1 MGSGIYSSAGSRQT
15 PFPCELRANTFS
27 LFIGL
32 QVKDK
37 NCSHLKEMD
46 VIQKPDADCYC
57 YMQNGTMHLKY
68 IWSALQVKI
77 NSTEMFKFVPITAE
91 SNCHNSET
99 IFAFFKC
106 IGQIIWQ
113 SEASKETVININQ
126 YGENMCFTVQP
137 YKKVPYTV
145 SVQRNMVDRKLILLF
160 VAGVFLFHF
169 ANTLSRSAMF
179 YYSAGVALGVLATLV
194 FLLLTLK
201 RFIPKHSTFGI
212 LMSGG
217 WMSSLYFIYCLKG
230 EMKWLWSEYRNYL
243 LGYFLTVGFISFV
256 VCYKHGPLTNE
267 RSITLLTWTLQL
279 IAFVLIYFGVTI
291 PQVAYAVIAI
301 ILCSK
306 GLCYPLGMV
315 CFVGRKIKNFFKS
328 KKLVFRLLT
337 EEEYREQGETETVK
351 ALDELRSFCRSP
363 DFSSWLAVS
372 KLQSP
377 KKFANFILGSPHVSP
392 AEVNAYDELYGIGG
406 SFLEQQLFSIEPEPQ
421 QNQLAN
427 SIQED
432 DYEDDDEM
440 QEQNESENVSY
451 SNSIGLF

>member
-15 PFPCELRANTFS
+15 SFPCGLRANTFS

-46 VIQKPDADCYC
+46 VIQKADADCYC

-106 IGQIIWQ
+106 IVQIIWQ

-126 YGENMCFTVQP
+126 YGENVCFTVQP

-145 SVQRNMVDRKLILLF
+145 SVQRNMVDKKLILLF

-169 ANTLSRSAMF
+169 ANALSRSAMF
-179 YYSAGVALGVLATLV
+179 YYCAGVALGVLATLV
-194 FLLLTLK
+194 FILLTLK

-212 LMSGG
+212 LMSGF

-256 VCYKHGPLTNE
+256 VCYKHGPLTSE

-315 CFVGRKIKNFFKS
+315 CFVGR
-328 KKLVFRLLT
+328 
-337 EEEYREQGETETVK
+337 
-351 ALDELRSFCRSP
+351 
-363 DFSSWLAVS
+363 
-372 KLQSP
+372 
-377 KKFANFILGSPHVSP
+377 FANFILGSPHVSP
-392 AEVNAYDELYGIGG
+392 AEANAYDELYGIGG
-406 SFLEQQLFSIEPEPQ
+406 SFLEQQLFSIEPEPE
-421 QNQLAN
+421 QNRLAN
-427 SIQED
+427 SIPED

>member
-1 MGSGIYSSAGSRQT
+1 
-15 PFPCELRANTFS
+15 
-27 LFIGL
+27 
-32 QVKDK
+32 
-37 NCSHLKEMD
+37 MD
-46 VIQKPDADCYC
+46 IIQKPDADCYC
-57 YMQNGTMHLKY
+57 YMQNGTKHLKY

-77 NSTEMFKFVPITAE
+77 NSTEMFKFVPISAE

-99 IFAFFKC
+99 VFAFFKC
-106 IGQIIWQ
+106 VIQIIWQ

-126 YGENMCFTVQP
+126 YGENMCFRVQP

-145 SVQRNMVDRKLILLF
+145 SVQRNMVDRKLVLLF
-160 VAGVFLFHF
+160 IAGVFLFHF
-169 ANTLSRSAMF
+169 ANALSRSTVF

-212 LMSGG
+212 LMSGC

-243 LGYFLTVGFISFV
+243 LGYLLTVGFISFV

-301 ILCSK
+301 ILCSR

-315 CFVGRKIKNFFKS
+315 CFVGRKIKNFLKS
-328 KKLVFRLLT
+328 KKRVFRLLT
-337 EEEYREQGETETVK
+337 EEEYREQQETETVK
-351 ALDELRSFCRSP
+351 ALEELRSFCRSP

-392 AEVNAYDELYGIGG
+392 AEVKAYDEQYGIGG
-406 SFLEQQLFSIEPEPQ
+406 SFLEQQLFSPEPEP
-421 QNQLAN
+421 NRLAN
-427 SIQED
+427 SIQEED
-432 DYEDDDEM
+432 DDDDDEM
-440 QEQNESENVSY
+440 QEQNESENVSH
-451 SNSIGLF
+451 SNNIGLF

>member
-15 PFPCELRANTFS
+15 SFPCGLRANTFS

-46 VIQKPDADCYC
+46 VIQKADADCYC

-106 IGQIIWQ
+106 IVQIIWQ

-126 YGENMCFTVQP
+126 YGENVCFTVQP

-145 SVQRNMVDRKLILLF
+145 SVQRNMVDKKLILLF

-169 ANTLSRSAMF
+169 ANALS
-179 YYSAGVALGVLATLV
+179 
-194 FLLLTLK
+194 
-201 RFIPKHSTFGI
+201 STFGI
-212 LMSGG
+212 LMSGF

-256 VCYKHGPLTNE
+256 VCYKHGPLTSE

-328 KKLVFRLLT
+328 KKLVFQLLT

-392 AEVNAYDELYGIGG
+392 AEANAYDELYGIGG
-406 SFLEQQLFSIEPEPQ
+406 SFLEQQLFSIEPEPE
-421 QNQLAN
+421 QNRLAN
-427 SIQED
+427 SIPED

>member
-1 MGSGIYSSAGSRQT
+1 MQPAGS
-15 PFPCELRANTFS
+15 PLRLLFLLS
-27 LFIGL
+27 LAKAARASGAAAGA
-32 QVKDK
+32 DK

-57 YMQNGTMHLKY
+57 YMQNGTMNLKY

-77 NSTEMFKFVPITAE
+77 NSTEMFKFVPISAE

-106 IGQIIWQ
+106 VVQIIWQ
-113 SEASKETVININQ
+113 SEASKEAVININQ
-126 YGENMCFTVQP
+126 YGENVCFTVQP

-160 VAGVFLFHF
+160 LAGVFLFHF
-169 ANTLSRSAMF
+169 ANALS
-179 YYSAGVALGVLATLV
+179 
-194 FLLLTLK
+194 
-201 RFIPKHSTFGI
+201 STFGI
-212 LMSGG
+212 LMSGC
-217 WMSSLYFIYCLKG
+217 WMSSLYFIYCLQG

-315 CFVGRKIKNFFKS
+315 SFVGRKVKNFFKS
-328 KKLVFRLLT
+328 KKLVFQLLT

-351 ALDELRSFCRSP
+351 ALEELRSFCRSP

-406 SFLEQQLFSIEPEPQ
+406 SFLEQQLFSIEPEPE
-421 QNQLAN
+421 QNRLAS

-432 DYEDDDEM
+432 DYEDENEM
-440 QEQNESENVSY
+440 QEQNESENVSQ

>member
-1 MGSGIYSSAGSRQT
+1 MQPAGS
-15 PFPCELRANTFS
+15 PLRLLFLLS
-27 LFIGL
+27 LARASGAAAGA
-32 QVKDK
+32 DK

-46 VIQKPDADCYC
+46 VIQKADADCYC

-106 IGQIIWQ
+106 IVQIIWQ

-126 YGENMCFTVQP
+126 YGENVCFTVQP

-169 ANTLSRSAMF
+169 ANALSRSAMF
-179 YYSAGVALGVLATLV
+179 YYCAGVALGVLATLV
-194 FLLLTLK
+194 FILLTLK

-212 LMSGG
+212 LMSGF

-306 GLCYPLGMV
+306 VLCYPLGMV

-406 SFLEQQLFSIEPEPQ
+406 SFLEQQLFSIEPEPE
-421 QNQLAN
+421 QNRLAN

>member
-1 MGSGIYSSAGSRQT
+1 MQPAGSL
-15 PFPCELRANTFS
+15 LRLLFLLS
-27 LFIGL
+27 LAKASGAAAGA
-32 QVKDK
+32 DK

-46 VIQKPDADCYC
+46 VIQKPVADCYC
-57 YMQNGTMHLKY
+57 YMQNGTMNLKY

-77 NSTEMFKFVPITAE
+77 NSTEMFKYVPISAE

-106 IGQIIWQ
+106 VVQIVWQ

-126 YGENMCFTVQP
+126 YGENVCFTVQP

-169 ANTLSRSAMF
+169 ANALS
-179 YYSAGVALGVLATLV
+179 
-194 FLLLTLK
+194 
-201 RFIPKHSTFGI
+201 STFGI
-212 LMSGG
+212 LMSGC
-217 WMSSLYFIYCLKG
+217 WMSSLYFIYCLQG
-230 EMKWLWSEYRNYL
+230 EMKWLWSDYRNYL

-315 CFVGRKIKNFFKS
+315 SFVGRKVKNFFKS
-328 KKLVFRLLT
+328 KKLVFQLLT
-337 EEEYREQGETETVK
+337 EEEFREQGETETVK
-351 ALDELRSFCRSP
+351 ALEELRSFCRSP

-372 KLQSP
+372 KLESP

-406 SFLEQQLFSIEPEPQ
+406 SFLEQQLFSIEPESE
-421 QNQLAN
+421 QNRLAS

-440 QEQNESENVSY
+440 QEQNESKNVSH

>member
-1 MGSGIYSSAGSRQT
+1 
-15 PFPCELRANTFS
+15 
-27 LFIGL
+27 
-32 QVKDK
+32 
-37 NCSHLKEMD
+37 MD

-57 YMQNGTMHLKY
+57 YIQNGTMNLKY

-77 NSTEMFKFVPITAE
+77 NSTEMFKFEPISAE

-106 IGQIIWQ
+106 VVQIIWQ
-113 SEASKETVININQ
+113 SEAAKEMVININQ
-126 YGENMCFTVQP
+126 YGENVCFTVQP

-169 ANTLSRSAMF
+169 ANALSRSAMF

-212 LMSGG
+212 LMSGC
-217 WMSSLYFIYCLKG
+217 WMSSLYFIYCLQG

-315 CFVGRKIKNFFKS
+315 SFVGRKIKNFFKS
-328 KKLVFRLLT
+328 EKLVFQLLT
-337 EEEYREQGETETVK
+337 EEEYREQGETETAK
-351 ALDELRSFCRSP
+351 ALEELRSFCRSP

-377 KKFANFILGSPHVSP
+377 KKCHTYRRAAPVTSVTSIRPIIAERPPSTSITHKLPRKATPALTRIHASLQHRQAKTCRFLGI
-392 AEVNAYDELYGIGG
+392 Y
-406 SFLEQQLFSIEPEPQ
+406 FCFSICLYFYVKC
-421 QNQLAN
+421 NLIRLLNKIVNFTLYTQL
-427 SIQED
+427 SPCD
-432 DYEDDDEM
+432 
-440 QEQNESENVSY
+440 
-451 SNSIGLF
+451 

>member
-1 MGSGIYSSAGSRQT
+1 MQPAGS
-15 PFPCELRANTFS
+15 PLRLLFLLS
-27 LFIGL
+27 LAKASGAAAGT
-32 QVKDK
+32 DK

-46 VIQKPDADCYC
+46 IIQKPDADCYC
-57 YMQNGTMHLKY
+57 FMQNGTKHLKY

-77 NSTEMFKFVPITAE
+77 NSTEMFKFVPISAE

-99 IFAFFKC
+99 VFAFFKC
-106 IGQIIWQ
+106 VVQIIWQ
-113 SEASKETVININQ
+113 SEVSKEMVININQ
-126 YGENMCFTVQP
+126 YGENMCFRVQP

-145 SVQRNMVDRKLILLF
+145 SVQRNMVDRKLVLLF
-160 VAGVFLFHF
+160 IAGVFLFHF
-169 ANTLSRSAMF
+169 ANALSRSAMF

-212 LMSGG
+212 LMSGC

-243 LGYFLTVGFISFV
+243 LGYLLTVGFISFV

-301 ILCSK
+301 ILCSR

-315 CFVGRKIKNFFKS
+315 CFVGRKIKNFLKS
-328 KKLVFRLLT
+328 KKRVFRLLT
-337 EEEYREQGETETVK
+337 EEEYREQQETETVK
-351 ALDELRSFCRSP
+351 ALEELRSFCRSP

-392 AEVNAYDELYGIGG
+392 AEVNAYDEQYGIGG
-406 SFLEQQLFSIEPEPQ
+406 SFLEQQLFSPEPEP
-421 QNQLAN
+421 NLLAN

-432 DYEDDDEM
+432 DYDDDEM
-440 QEQNESENVSY
+440 QEQNESENVSH
-451 SNSIGLF
+451 SNNIGLF

>member
-1 MGSGIYSSAGSRQT
+1 
-15 PFPCELRANTFS
+15 
-27 LFIGL
+27 
-32 QVKDK
+32 
-37 NCSHLKEMD
+37 MD
-46 VIQKPDADCYC
+46 IIQKPDADCYC
-57 YMQNGTMHLKY
+57 FMQNGTKHLKY

-77 NSTEMFKFVPITAE
+77 NSTEMFKFVPISAE

-99 IFAFFKC
+99 VFAFFKC
-106 IGQIIWQ
+106 VVQIIWQ
-113 SEASKETVININQ
+113 SEVSREMVININQ
-126 YGENMCFTVQP
+126 HGENMCFRVQP

-145 SVQRNMVDRKLILLF
+145 SVQRNMVDRKLVLLF
-160 VAGVFLFHF
+160 IAGVFLFHF
-169 ANTLSRSAMF
+169 ANALSRSAMF

-212 LMSGG
+212 LMSGC

-243 LGYFLTVGFISFV
+243 LGYLLTVGFISFV

-301 ILCSK
+301 ILCSR

-315 CFVGRKIKNFFKS
+315 CFVGRKIKNFLKS
-328 KKLVFRLLT
+328 KKRVFRLLT
-337 EEEYREQGETETVK
+337 EEEYREQQETETVK
-351 ALDELRSFCRSP
+351 ALEELRSFCRSP

-392 AEVNAYDELYGIGG
+392 AEVNAYDEQYGIGG
-406 SFLEQQLFSIEPEPQ
+406 SFLEQQLFSPEPEP
-421 QNQLAN
+421 NLLAN

-432 DYEDDDEM
+432 DYDDDEM
-440 QEQNESENVSY
+440 QEQNESENVSH
-451 SNSIGLF
+451 SNNIGLF

>member
-1 MGSGIYSSAGSRQT
+1 MPPAGS
-15 PFPCELRANTFS
+15 PLRLLFLLS
-27 LFIGL
+27 LAKASGAAAAGT
-32 QVKDK
+32 DK

-46 VIQKPDADCYC
+46 IIQKPDADCYC

-77 NSTEMFKFVPITAE
+77 NSTEIFKFVPISAE
-91 SNCHNSET
+91 SNCRNSET
-99 IFAFFKC
+99 VFAFFKC
-106 IGQIIWQ
+106 VVQIIWQ

-145 SVQRNMVDRKLILLF
+145 SIQRNMVDRKLVLLF
-160 VAGVFLFHF
+160 IAGVFLFHF
-169 ANTLSRSAMF
+169 ANSLSRSAMF

-212 LMSGG
+212 LMIGC
-217 WMSSLYFIYCLKG
+217 WMSSLYFIFCLKG

-243 LGYFLTVGFISFV
+243 LGYLLTVGFISFV

-301 ILCSK
+301 ILCSR

-315 CFVGRKIKNFFKS
+315 CFVSRKIKNFLKS
-328 KKLVFRLLT
+328 KKQAFRLLT
-337 EEEYREQGETETVK
+337 EEEYREQQETETVK
-351 ALDELRSFCRSP
+351 ALEELRSFCRSP

-377 KKFANFILGSPHVSP
+377 KKFANFILGSPDVSP
-392 AEVNAYDELYGIGG
+392 AEVNAYDEQYGIGG
-406 SFLEQQLFSIEPEPQ
+406 SFLEQQLFSPEPEPYR
-421 QNQLAN
+421 LAN
-427 SIQED
+427 SIQE
-432 DYEDDDEM
+432 EEEDEM
-440 QEQNESENVSY
+440 QEQNESENVSH
-451 SNSIGLF
+451 SNNIGLF

>member
-1 MGSGIYSSAGSRQT
+1 MQPAGS
-15 PFPCELRANTFS
+15 PLRLLLLLS
-27 LFIGL
+27 LAKASGAAAGT
-32 QVKDK
+32 DK

-46 VIQKPDADCYC
+46 IIQKPDADCYC
-57 YMQNGTMHLKY
+57 FMQNGTKHLKY
-68 IWSALQVKI
+68 VWSALQVKI
-77 NSTEMFKFVPITAE
+77 NSTEMFKFVPISAE

-99 IFAFFKC
+99 VFAFFKC
-106 IGQIIWQ
+106 VVQIIWQ
-113 SEASKETVININQ
+113 SEVSKEMVININQ
-126 YGENMCFTVQP
+126 YGENMCFRVQP

-145 SVQRNMVDRKLILLF
+145 SVQRNMVDRKLVLLF
-160 VAGVFLFHF
+160 IAGVFLFHF
-169 ANTLSRSAMF
+169 ANALSRSAMF

-212 LMSGG
+212 LMSGC

-243 LGYFLTVGFISFV
+243 LGYLLTVGFISFV

-301 ILCSK
+301 ILCSR

-315 CFVGRKIKNFFKS
+315 CFVGRKIKNSLKS
-328 KKLVFRLLT
+328 KKRVFRLLT
-337 EEEYREQGETETVK
+337 EEEYREQQETETVK
-351 ALDELRSFCRSP
+351 ALEELRSFCRSP

-392 AEVNAYDELYGIGG
+392 AEVNAYDEQYGIGG
-406 SFLEQQLFSIEPEPQ
+406 SFLEQQLFSPEPEP
-421 QNQLAN
+421 NLLAN

-432 DYEDDDEM
+432 DYDDDEM
-440 QEQNESENVSY
+440 QEQNESENVSH
-451 SNSIGLF
+451 SNNIGLF

>member
-15 PFPCELRANTFS
+15 SFPCGLRANTFS

-46 VIQKPDADCYC
+46 VIQKADADCYC

-106 IGQIIWQ
+106 IVQIIWQ

-126 YGENMCFTVQP
+126 YGENVCFTVQP

-145 SVQRNMVDRKLILLF
+145 SVQRNMVDKKLILLF

-169 ANTLSRSAMF
+169 ANALS
-179 YYSAGVALGVLATLV
+179 
-194 FLLLTLK
+194 
-201 RFIPKHSTFGI
+201 STFGI
-212 LMSGG
+212 LMSGF

-328 KKLVFRLLT
+328 KKLVFQLLT

-351 ALDELRSFCRSP
+351 ALDELRSFCLSP

-392 AEVNAYDELYGIGG
+392 AEANAYDELYGIGG
-406 SFLEQQLFSIEPEPQ
+406 SFLEQQLFSIGPEPEP
-421 QNQLAN
+421 NRLAN
-427 SIQED
+427 SIPED
-432 DYEDDDEM
+432 DYEDDDEI

>member
-1 MGSGIYSSAGSRQT
+1 MQPAGFPLRFLFLLSLAKAARASGAAAG
-15 PFPCELRANTFS
+15 A
-27 LFIGL
+27 
-32 QVKDK
+32 DK

-57 YMQNGTMHLKY
+57 YMQNGTMNLKY

-77 NSTEMFKFVPITAE
+77 NSTEMFKFVPISAE

-106 IGQIIWQ
+106 VVQIIWR

-126 YGENMCFTVQP
+126 YGENVCFTVQP

-169 ANTLSRSAMF
+169 ANALS
-179 YYSAGVALGVLATLV
+179 
-194 FLLLTLK
+194 
-201 RFIPKHSTFGI
+201 STFGI
-212 LMSGG
+212 LMSGC
-217 WMSSLYFIYCLKG
+217 WMSSLYFIYCLQG

-243 LGYFLTVGFISFV
+243 LGYFLTIGFISFV

-315 CFVGRKIKNFFKS
+315 SFVGRKVKNFFKS
-328 KKLVFRLLT
+328 KKLVFQLLT

-351 ALDELRSFCRSP
+351 ALEELRSFCRSP

-406 SFLEQQLFSIEPEPQ
+406 SFLEQQLFSIEPEPE
-421 QNQLAN
+421 QNRLAS

-440 QEQNESENVSY
+440 QEQNESENVSH

>member
-1 MGSGIYSSAGSRQT
+1 MPPAGS
-15 PFPCELRANTFS
+15 PLRLLFLLS
-27 LFIGL
+27 LAKASGAAAAGT
-32 QVKDK
+32 DK

-46 VIQKPDADCYC
+46 IIQKPDADCYC

-77 NSTEMFKFVPITAE
+77 NSTEIFKFVPISAE
-91 SNCHNSET
+91 SNCRNSET
-99 IFAFFKC
+99 VFAFFKC
-106 IGQIIWQ
+106 VVQIIWQ

-145 SVQRNMVDRKLILLF
+145 SIQRNMVDRKLVLLF
-160 VAGVFLFHF
+160 IAGVFLFHF
-169 ANTLSRSAMF
+169 ANSLSRSAMF

-212 LMSGG
+212 LMIGC
-217 WMSSLYFIYCLKG
+217 WMSSLYFIFCLKG

-243 LGYFLTVGFISFV
+243 LGYLLTVGFISFV

-301 ILCSK
+301 ILCSR

-315 CFVGRKIKNFFKS
+315 CFVSRPQHYTDLNRGRNLDLHGSHSIEVGLCAGAGVHPYGAS
-328 KKLVFRLLT
+328 CRM
-337 EEEYREQGETETVK
+337 ETVVWNT
-351 ALDELRSFCRSP
+351 F
-363 DFSSWLAVS
+363 
-372 KLQSP
+372 QS
-377 KKFANFILGSPHVSP
+377 
-392 AEVNAYDELYGIGG
+392 
-406 SFLEQQLFSIEPEPQ
+406 
-421 QNQLAN
+421 
-427 SIQED
+427 
-432 DYEDDDEM
+432 
-440 QEQNESENVSY
+440 
-451 SNSIGLF
+451 